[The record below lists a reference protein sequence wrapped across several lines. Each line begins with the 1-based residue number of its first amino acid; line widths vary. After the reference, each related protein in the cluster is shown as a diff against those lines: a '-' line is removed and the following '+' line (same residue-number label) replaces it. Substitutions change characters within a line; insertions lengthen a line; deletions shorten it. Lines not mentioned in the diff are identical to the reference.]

1 MRKVMV
7 IGVCMLLCGIAPFS
21 AAAAEKVLVLER
33 DDAPGGILHHDA
45 VRVFAGH
52 IVDIAHALIVVE
64 IQDLGVVHEVRE
76 KENDKAVPAALLC
89 TSSAVGVMLAGA
101 LIRGTVRRHR
111 SRRQDS

>member
-1 MRKVMV
+1 MRAEGGPVRKVMV

-21 AAAAEKVLVLER
+21 AAAEETEVK
-33 DDAPGGILHHDA
+33 
-45 VRVFAGH
+45 
-52 IVDIAHALIVVE
+52 
-64 IQDLGVVHEVRE
+64 DLGVVHEVRE